1 MDGGIGPPGGNQ
13 RRGTKLLTLSTIFR
27 TTRELIGVA
36 ALHPCRF
43 WGQSRPTTPPARQSI
58 PMPRR
63 RCWGSESVSC
73 FTEFDRSSSR
83 HTESLCSTPHVIHCL
98 TNKTDFHKAAS
109 EGVNLLI
116 RLMYSDVRPLCADL
130 FEKSWWRS
138 RKCVK
143 SIVATLKDYLEN
155 VFQDYLHDDF
165 FQLLLSRSLR
175 SLEIEY
181 LRCVGCGM
189 RTAQPRTVILYC
201 PSLTS
206 CCARADLCFRSV
218 PR

>member
-1 MDGGIGPPGGNQ
+1 M
-13 RRGTKLLTLSTIFR
+13 
-27 TTRELIGVA
+27 
-36 ALHPCRF
+36 
-43 WGQSRPTTPPARQSI
+43 
-58 PMPRR
+58 
-63 RCWGSESVSC
+63 
-73 FTEFDRSSSR
+73 
-83 HTESLCSTPHVIHCL
+83 HCASN
-98 TNKTDFHKAAS
+98 TTDFHKAAS

-143 SIVATLKDYLEN
+143 GIVATLKDYFEN

-181 LRCVGCGM
+181 LRCVGCER
-189 RTAQPRTVILYC
+189 RTAQPQ
-201 PSLTS
+201 TS
-206 CCARADLCFRSV
+206 ISHGLFPHVWHAQVSV
-218 PR
+218 PEASQDEERRRPRELFAVYGL